1 MFCLILNESNFLIF
15 KLKQIKKLMEINNED
30 KENEETDKINFNTD
44 KNDRID
50 KFEGGEFK
58 KVPIKHSIEVFNI
71 INNMNRA
78 SNEKM
83 KKKIYKYS
91 LFVIAIILFLFITKT
106 YLLDGII
113 QILKDES
120 NSTEKEKEKEK
131 GKEKEKDLDKYKNE
145 TKMED
150 KDDDDDEDKIDYNY
164 LNREKLLKY
173 FNNETRDRDRE
184 RDEDFND
191 GEIFML
197 FQNATKIDINNFS
210 SSQLRNP
217 KKIELIEK
225 LEISLELEFD
235 KFVHLKIKDADN
247 KRWEVPKKDV
257 LNQQYLNDRIDNSVT
272 LNKYTKVV
280 DSQLFFLEILE
291 NKKIEEESDEIRRDA
306 TFYRE
311 YNNSEEFCF
320 RLMNNDNKQFFYF
333 NTSQNFLYSDTFI
346 NFESKLTSDD
356 IFGFGER
363 THEFKLNEG
372 IYTIW
377 PQNIGTIYDDGK
389 GGRNQYGHMPI
400 GLHKTK
406 YNNLWVG
413 FVFLNT
419 NAQDV
424 QIIYDQN
431 EKNSNSSEVSLVHKT
446 IGGIVDYYIIV
457 DSTPELVVRNIQFL
471 LGVPP
476 LPPFWSLGNHQC
488 RNGYKS
494 FEEFKNVY
502 DNYKKYKIPIDA
514 MWIGIEAMDN
524 FEIFTLNKQFEKT
537 SRFVKEEIHKDGGY
551 FVPIIDLGLSYENEN
566 SKYVKLG
573 NSLKIFI
580 NSNYT
585 KKPLITKVWSGKT
598 VFPDFFNP
606 KVGKFWN
613 RGLKDYYKLV
623 NYDGIW
629 LDMNEP
635 SNLLK
640 KSKSK
645 CLGEIV
651 NDTDCTS
658 DKNKYN
664 IEDLPYIPGYREKIQ
679 ENLAI
684 KSISENALVYGDL
697 PLYDIKPLISFYESK
712 YTYEYLE
719 MDLKIRPFILSRST
733 TLGAGK
739 YAFHWLG
746 DNKSIYDDLK
756 YSISGLFNFN
766 IFGIPFSG
774 ADICGFEKNVSKD
787 LCIRWYN
794 LGIFYPFMRNDNS
807 KKSKDQFPWS
817 FEKNNK
823 KEKYNSINIIK
834 KNINLRY
841 SLLRYLYSQLFLI
854 SLNEK
859 SSLFKPIMFEFPNDE
874 SSYKDIESKVMFGEA
889 FLICT
894 FYNINEEDKLF
905 ELPDSNFNEYLSGKS
920 IMNSGQENNEIK
932 LSGNLDLLHI
942 FMRGGYII
950 PYQNTFDKYILNSQ
964 KLRKEKINLIINI
977 NDVKQSKGIIFF
989 DNDEVNTIKEQKYYR
1004 VELFFISKR
1013 LVIKTNKNKLQE
1025 YKYNDHIL
1033 GKIEL
1038 WRASE
1043 IFEMENEENK
1053 NKTFS
1058 INIDYNDE
1066 LEEKESN
1073 IEGIYDKEN
1082 NKVIFQISQNNTKI
1096 SLFDIDE
1103 ILFN

>member
-1 MFCLILNESNFLIF
+1 MD
-15 KLKQIKKLMEINNED
+15 INNEE
-30 KENEETDKINFNTD
+30 KENENEETDKINYNID

-50 KFEGGEFK
+50 KFDGGEFK

-71 INNMNRA
+71 ITNMNRA
-78 SNEKM
+78 SKEKM
-83 KKKIYKYS
+83 KKKFYKYA
-91 LFVIAIILFLFITKT
+91 LLAIAIILFIFITKN

-120 NSTEKEKEKEK
+120 
-131 GKEKEKDLDKYKNE
+131 KEKDKENESQKDIDKYKNK
-145 TKMED
+145 TKIED
-150 KDDDDDEDKIDYNY
+150 RDDDDDMDNNDF
-164 LNREKLLKY
+164 NREKFLKY
-173 FNNETRDRDRE
+173 YLNGTKG
-184 RDEDFND
+184 RDEDL
-191 GEIFML
+191 GEGETFIL
-197 FQNATKIDINNFS
+197 FQNETKKDINSFS
-210 SSQLRNP
+210 SPQLRNP
-217 KKIELIEK
+217 KKIKLIEK

-247 KRWEVPKKDV
+247 KRWEIPEDDV
-257 LNQQYLNDRIDNSVT
+257 LNKDYLADKIDNSVS

-280 DSQLFFLEILE
+280 DSQHFYLEILE
-291 NKKIEEESDEIRRDA
+291 NKNSEEDFDEIKKDNP
-306 TFYRE
+306 FYQE
-311 YNNSEEFCF
+311 YNNTEEFCF

-333 NTSQNFLYSDTFI
+333 NTSQNFLFSDTFI

-377 PQNIGTIYDDGK
+377 TQDIGTIYDDGK
-389 GGRNQYGHMPI
+389 GGRNLYSHMPI

-413 FVFLNT
+413 IVFLNT

-424 QIIYDQN
+424 QIIYENN
-431 EKNSNSSEVSLVHKT
+431 EKNSNNSEVSLVHKT
-446 IGGIVDYYIIV
+446 IGGIIDYYIIV

-476 LPPFWSLGNHQC
+476 LPPYWSLGNHQC
-488 RNGYKS
+488 RYGYKT
-494 FEEFKNVY
+494 FKEFKNVY
-502 DNYKKYKIPIDA
+502 ENYKKYKIPIDT
-514 MWIGIEAMDN
+514 MWIDIDAMDN
-524 FEIFTLNKQFEKT
+524 YEIFTLNKQFEKL
-537 SRFVKEEIHKDGGY
+537 SSFVSNEIHKDGGY
-551 FVPIIDLGLSYENEN
+551 FVPIIDIGLSYENEN
-566 SKYVKLG
+566 SKYAKLG
-573 NSLKIFI
+573 NSLDIFI
-580 NSNYT
+580 KSNYT
-585 KKPLITKVWSGKT
+585 KKPLITKVWPEKT

-606 KVGKFWN
+606 NVGKIWN
-613 RGLKDYYKLV
+613 EGLNDYYKLV

-635 SNLLK
+635 TNLLK
-640 KSKSK
+640 KSK
-645 CLGEIV
+645 CLGEIA
-651 NDTDCTS
+651 TDEECTN

-664 IEDLPYIPGYREKIQ
+664 IEDLPYIPGYREKIK
-679 ENLAI
+679 ENLSI
-684 KSISENALVYGDL
+684 KSISENALVYGNL
-697 PLYDIKPLISFYESK
+697 TIYDVKPLISFYESK
-712 YTYEYLE
+712 YTYEYLQF
-719 MDLKIRPFILSRST
+719 DLKIRPFILSRST

-746 DNKSIYDDLK
+746 DNRSTYDDLK

-774 ADICGFEKNVSKD
+774 ADICGFTKNSNKE

-794 LGIFYPFMRNDNS
+794 LGIFYPFMRNHNS
-807 KKSKDQFPWS
+807 NKSKDQFPWS
-817 FEKNNK
+817 FEENNK
-823 KEKYNSINIIK
+823 KEKYNAINIIK

-859 SSLFKPIMFEFPNDE
+859 SSLFKPVMFEFPNDE
-874 SSYKDIESKVMFGEA
+874 NSYKDIESKVMFGEA

-894 FYNINEEDKLF
+894 FYNISEEEKIF

-920 IMNSGQENNEIK
+920 IMNNGQENNTIK
-932 LSGNLDLLHI
+932 LSGNLDLVHI

-964 KLRKEKINLIINI
+964 KLREEKINLIINI

-989 DNDEVNTIKEQKYYR
+989 DNDEVNTIKNQEYYR
-1004 VELFFISKR
+1004 VDLFFISKR
-1013 LVIKTNKNKLQE
+1013 LIIKTNKNKLKQ

-1038 WRASE
+1038 WRVSE
-1043 IFEMENEENK
+1043 IFEMDKEENK
-1053 NKTFS
+1053 DKKFS
-1058 INIDYNDE
+1058 INIDYNND
-1066 LEEKESN
+1066 LEEKESS

-1082 NKVIFQISQNNTKI
+1082 NKVIFEISQKRKNI

-1103 ILFN
+1103 IIFN

>member
-1 MFCLILNESNFLIF
+1 MD
-15 KLKQIKKLMEINNED
+15 INNEE
-30 KENEETDKINFNTD
+30 KENEETDKINYNTD
-44 KNDRID
+44 KNDKID
-50 KFEGGEFK
+50 KFDGGEFK
-58 KVPIKHSIEVFNI
+58 KVPIEHSIEVFNI
-71 INNMNRA
+71 ITNMNRA
-78 SNEKM
+78 SKEKM
-83 KKKIYKYS
+83 KKKCYKYS
-91 LFVIAIILFLFITKT
+91 LLVIAIILFIFITKK

-120 NSTEKEKEKEK
+120 NSTEKDK
-131 GKEKEKDLDKYKNE
+131 GSVSQKDIEKYKNK
-145 TKMED
+145 TKIEER
-150 KDDDDDEDKIDYNY
+150 DDDDDDMDNNDF
-164 LNREKLLKY
+164 NREKLLKY
-173 FNNETRDRDRE
+173 YLNGTKG
-184 RDEDFND
+184 RDEDL
-191 GEIFML
+191 GEGETFIL
-197 FQNATKIDINNFS
+197 FQNETKKDINSFS
-210 SSQLRNP
+210 SPQLRNP
-217 KKIELIEK
+217 KKIKLIEK
-225 LEISLELEFD
+225 LEISLGLEFD

-247 KRWEVPKKDV
+247 KRWEIPENDV
-257 LNQQYLNDRIDNSVT
+257 LNKDYLADKIDNSVS
-272 LNKYTKVV
+272 LNRYTKMV
-280 DSQLFFLEILE
+280 DSQHFYLEILE
-291 NKKIEEESDEIRRDA
+291 NKNSEEDFDEIRRD
-306 TFYRE
+306 TPFYQE
-311 YNNSEEFCF
+311 YNNTEEFCF

-333 NTSQNFLYSDTFI
+333 NTSQNFLFSDKFI

-377 PQNIGTIYDDGK
+377 TQDIGTIYDDGK
-389 GGRNQYGHMPI
+389 GGRNLYSHMPI

-424 QIIYDQN
+424 QIIYDHN

-446 IGGIVDYYIIV
+446 IGGIIDYYIIV
-457 DSTPELVVRNIQFL
+457 DSAPELVVRNIQFL
-471 LGVPP
+471 LGAPP
-476 LPPFWSLGNHQC
+476 LPPYWSLGNHQC
-488 RNGYKS
+488 RYGYKT
-494 FEEFKNVY
+494 FKEFKNVY
-502 DNYKKYKIPIDA
+502 ENYKKYKIPIDT
-514 MWIGIEAMDN
+514 MWIDIDAMDN
-524 FEIFTLNKQFEKT
+524 YEIFTLNKQFEKL
-537 SRFVKEEIHKDGGY
+537 SSFVSNEIHKDGGY
-551 FVPIIDLGLSYENEN
+551 FVPIIDIGLSYENEN

-573 NSLKIFI
+573 NSLDIFI
-580 NSNYT
+580 KSNYT
-585 KKPLITKVWSGKT
+585 KKPLITKVWPEKT

-606 KVGKFWN
+606 NVGKFWN
-613 RGLKDYYKLV
+613 EGLNDYYKLV

-635 SNLLK
+635 TNLLK
-640 KSKSK
+640 NSK
-645 CLGEIV
+645 CIGEIA
-651 NDTDCTS
+651 TDEECTN

-664 IEDLPYIPGYREKIQ
+664 IEDLPYIPGYREKIK
-679 ENLAI
+679 ENLSI
-684 KSISENALVYGDL
+684 KSISENALVYGNL
-697 PLYDIKPLISFYESK
+697 TIYDVKPLISFYESK

-719 MDLKIRPFILSRST
+719 FDLKIRPFILSRST

-746 DNKSIYDDLK
+746 DNRSTYDDLK

-774 ADICGFEKNVSKD
+774 ADICGFTKNSNKE

-794 LGIFYPFMRNDNS
+794 LGIFYPFMRNHNS
-807 KKSKDQFPWS
+807 NKSKDQFPWS
-817 FEKNNK
+817 FEENNK
-823 KEKYNSINIIK
+823 KEKYNAINIIK

-859 SSLFKPIMFEFPNDE
+859 SSLFKPVMFEFPNDE
-874 SSYKDIESKVMFGEA
+874 NSYKDIESKVMFGEA

-894 FYNINEEDKLF
+894 FYNISEEEKIF

-920 IMNSGQENNEIK
+920 IMNNGQENNTIT
-932 LSGNLDLLHI
+932 LSGNLDLVHI

-964 KLRKEKINLIINI
+964 KLRQEKINLIINI

-989 DNDEVNTIKEQKYYR
+989 DNDEVNIIKNKNYYR
-1004 VELFFISKR
+1004 VDLFFIAKR
-1013 LVIKTNKNKLQE
+1013 LIIKTNKNKLKE

-1038 WRASE
+1038 WRVSE
-1043 IFEMENEENK
+1043 IFEMDKEENK
-1053 NKTFS
+1053 DKKFS
-1058 INIDYNDE
+1058 INIDYNNE

-1073 IEGIYDKEN
+1073 IEGMYDKEN
-1082 NKVIFQISQNNTKI
+1082 NKVIFEISQKGKNI

>member
-1 MFCLILNESNFLIF
+1 MD
-15 KLKQIKKLMEINNED
+15 INNED
-30 KENEETDKINFNTD
+30 KENEETDKINYNTD

-50 KFEGGEFK
+50 KFDGGEFK

-71 INNMNRA
+71 ITNMNRA
-78 SNEKM
+78 SNEKI
-83 KKKIYKYS
+83 KKKVYKYS
-91 LFVIAIILFLFITKT
+91 LLVIAIILFIFITKN

-120 NSTEKEKEKEK
+120 NSTEKEKVKGK
-131 GKEKEKDLDKYKNE
+131 GKEKESEKDLDKYKNK

-150 KDDDDDEDKIDYNY
+150 RDDDDDIDNNDFDREKFLKYY
-164 LNREKLLKY
+164 LNG
-173 FNNETRDRDRE
+173 TRGRD
-184 RDEDFND
+184 DDLGD
-191 GEIFML
+191 GESFIL
-197 FQNATKIDINNFS
+197 IQNGTKKDINSFS
-210 SSQLRNP
+210 SPQLRNP
-217 KKIELIEK
+217 KNIKLIEK
-225 LEISLELEFD
+225 LDISLELEYE

-247 KRWEVPKKDV
+247 KRWEIPENDV
-257 LNQQYLNDRIDNSVT
+257 LNKDYLADKIENSVT

-280 DSQLFFLEILE
+280 DSQHFYLEIVE
-291 NKKIEEESDEIRRDA
+291 NKNSEEDFDEIRRD
-306 TFYRE
+306 TPFYKE
-311 YNNSEEFCF
+311 YNNTEEFCF

-333 NTSQNFLYSDTFI
+333 NTSQNFLFSDTFI
-346 NFESKLTSDD
+346 NFESKLTSDA

-377 PQNIGTIYDDGK
+377 TQDIGTIYDDGK
-389 GGRNQYGHMPI
+389 GGRNLYSHMPI

-413 FVFLNT
+413 IVFLNT

-424 QIIYDQN
+424 QIIYDHS
-431 EKNSNSSEVSLVHKT
+431 EKNSNNSEVSLVHKT
-446 IGGIVDYYIIV
+446 IGGIIDYYIIV
-457 DSTPELVVRNIQFL
+457 DSNPEFVVRNIQFL

-476 LPPFWSLGNHQC
+476 LPPYWSLGNHQS
-488 RNGYKS
+488 RYGYKS
-494 FEEFKNVY
+494 FEEFQNVY
-502 DNYKKYKIPIDA
+502 ENYKKYKIPIDT
-514 MWIGIEAMDN
+514 MWIDIEAMDN
-524 FEIFTLNKQFEKT
+524 YEIFTLNKQFEKLST
-537 SRFVKEEIHKDGGY
+537 FVSNEIHKDGGH
-551 FVPIIDLGLSYENEN
+551 FVPIVDLGLSYMNEN

-573 NSLKIFI
+573 NSLDIFI
-580 NSNYT
+580 KSNYT
-585 KKPLITKVWSGKT
+585 KKPLVTKVWSEKT

-606 KVGKFWN
+606 NVGKFWN
-613 RGLKDYYKLV
+613 EGLNNYYKLV

-635 SNLLK
+635 TSLLE
-640 KSKSK
+640 KSK
-645 CLGEIV
+645 CIGEIV
-651 NDTDCTS
+651 PDEECTN

-664 IEDLPYIPGYREKIQ
+664 IEELPYIPGYREKIK
-679 ENLAI
+679 EILSI
-684 KSISENALVYGDL
+684 KSISENALIYGNLTVYDV
-697 PLYDIKPLISFYESK
+697 KPLISFYESK
-712 YTYEYLE
+712 YTYDYLE
-719 MDLKIRPFILSRST
+719 LDLKIRPFILSRST

-746 DNKSIYDDLK
+746 DNRSTYDDLK

-774 ADICGFEKNVSKD
+774 ADICGFEKNSNKD

-794 LGIFYPFMRNDNS
+794 LGIFYPFMRNHNS
-807 KKSKDQFPWS
+807 NKRKDQFPWS
-817 FEKNNK
+817 FEENNK
-823 KEKYNSINIIK
+823 KEKYNAINIIK

-859 SSLFKPIMFEFPNDE
+859 SSLFKPVMFEFPNDE
-874 SSYKDIESKVMFGEA
+874 SSYIDIESKIMFGEA

-894 FYNINEEDKLF
+894 FYNISEEEKIF

-920 IMNSGQENNEIK
+920 IMNNGQENNTIK

-964 KLRKEKINLIINI
+964 KLREEKINLIINI

-989 DNDEVNTIKEQKYYR
+989 DNDEVNTIKNKIYYR
-1004 VELFFISKR
+1004 VDLFFIAKR
-1013 LVIKTNKNKLQE
+1013 LVIKTNKNKLKN

-1038 WRASE
+1038 WRVSE
-1043 IFEMENEENK
+1043 IFEMDKEENK
-1053 NKTFS
+1053 NKKFS
-1058 INIDYNDE
+1058 INIDYNNE

-1082 NKVIFQISQNNTKI
+1082 NKVIFEISQKNKNI